1 MAFLARS
8 AHNPP
13 MSLSRETRLNL
24 IVLAVL
30 AVLLAPGA
38 VILVRKQLAS
48 TSRTEFLRD
57 PVRVEAAYLDPTDL
71 PSHIRRVVPA
81 PVTAWLHTLPD
92 PSNTTDARIIWHEGL
107 VSLRRK
113 FEVVT
118 VIPLTPGSCRISLAS
133 WDPVM
138 TRAAAD
144 VAYSSD
150 AGLVA
155 LLSTRTIDI
164 PDPVRESLKSAGWT
178 TPPHQLGWFELEL
191 RDRSSAVP
199 ATQPLDALTLEAE
212 YETPDGRL
220 VEPVTIP
227 IHPDR

>member
-1 MAFLARS
+1 
-8 AHNPP
+8 

-30 AVLLAPGA
+30 LVLLTPGA
-38 VILVRKQLAS
+38 VILVRKQLAA

-57 PVRVEAAYLDPTDL
+57 PVRVDAAYLDPTDL

-92 PSNTTDARIIWHEGL
+92 TSSLTDARITWHQGL

-118 VIPLTPGSCRISLAS
+118 VIPPAPGSCRISLAS
-133 WDPVM
+133 WDPAM
-138 TRAAAD
+138 TRAAAN
-144 VAYSSD
+144 VAFNSD
-150 AGLVA
+150 AGVIA
-155 LLSTRTIDI
+155 LLTTRAVDI

-178 TPPHQLGWFELEL
+178 TPPHRLGWFELEL
-191 RDRSSAVP
+191 RPRPSAVP
-199 ATQPLDALTLEAE
+199 ATQPLDTLTLEAE
-212 YETPDGRL
+212 YDTPDGRL
-220 VEPVTIP
+220 VEPVIIP